1 VKKGWGGIKTVSAT
15 VRSIDGG
22 IVATQNTRKKE
33 AANRTAPWRLPSRE
47 EDSFAQPLR
56 AMHSLLAYSMCL
68 NLPQAASQ
76 RHTVW
81 SDELEIGTRA
91 SKDLCQER
99 EITIHLYVCTLHP
112 SSRQLIRHT
121 QHLQSSY
128 CLVIQRGYYIMTHL
142 PPINRNH

>member
-1 VKKGWGGIKTVSAT
+1 VKAT

-33 AANRTAPWRLPSRE
+33 AANYTAPWRLPSRE

-91 SKDLCQER
+91 SKHLCQKR
-99 EITIHLYVCTLHP
+99 EITIHLYVCTL
-112 SSRQLIRHT
+112 
-121 QHLQSSY
+121 
-128 CLVIQRGYYIMTHL
+128 L
-142 PPINRNH
+142 PDS